1 MRYTPSACRKIW
13 YLGLNAPG
21 SIRSRVPQALHC
33 TANTCRKA
41 ALYLEAVLQ
50 ATISRPRNAR
60 SLLLQQPNGQV
71 QGMGGSAYLCIST
84 QQCDSESP
92 GMFSGMSAAHSL
104 MLLLQLLKSDRLL
117 LCHSCKRCLH
127 HVWPFLHIQSPHMAH
142 ILKDKEF
149 AI

>member
-1 MRYTPSACRKIW
+1 MDSRCEVYDLRAGVW

-60 SLLLQQPNGQV
+60 SLCYNSL
-71 QGMGGSAYLCIST
+71 MGKSRVWEALHLCIST

-104 MLLLQLLKSDRLL
+104 MLL
-117 LCHSCKRCLH
+117 CSC
-127 HVWPFLHIQSPHMAH
+127 
-142 ILKDKEF
+142 
-149 AI
+149 